1 MSVIQ
6 HPSTKNST
14 SRNMD
19 SRIEE
24 LERELRAAR
33 EAAALEKAR
42 AEAEK
47 ARAEAEKARA
57 EAEKARVEA
66 EKARVEAE
74 IRDTTLSEY
83 LEACHNL
90 LYANFKV
97 EVNEKFTSKGS
108 ITSPV
113 GRRIPP
119 RLEPWD
125 DFLEEQRTIFGTLLS
140 KFPVHTAAFRS
151 RHYLRTRGKVIAARS
166 VGDEEALKLVYHD
179 LVTEPVTLIFER
191 LQDEDGIRAEFDIG
205 AGIAFETRVN
215 ALGEANPESTERPR
229 TPDSMANRFRPDQI
243 CAYRR
248 DGADPDQRTMAFIIE
263 QKAPLKL
270 TMPHLRSGLRAM
282 NILEEV
288 VNRPTK
294 PPQED
299 KAAVFQYHADR
310 LVASALT
317 QTFDYM
323 IQAGLTYGCLTT
335 GQGFVFLKID
345 WTDPITLFYHLAEP
359 GPEVDEHRE
368 NFLCCTAVSQM
379 LAFTILALDSGATG
393 ERGQDDR
400 QRAIEKLKTWNV
412 DWELILRSI
421 PPTERTAPPTSPA
434 YQPRTYKGVDRSPYL
449 LRPARSRA
457 AGRPRCRPGPAE
469 RDRSPESDEEGSEP
483 RMPDTPSPVQP
494 RNAHRALA
502 RRPLG
507 NSGNAGSSS
516 SGSRSSNR
524 RYCTQNCLRGLVAGD
539 VLDEE
544 CPNVALHR
552 KTDGDRRH
560 PLDHASWLCLLREQL
575 RRTLDDGVVPLKKQG
590 ARGVLFQVTLLAYG
604 YTFVSKATTARFV
617 RELEHEAQVYER
629 LRPLQGDRVPVFLGA
644 VDLRQV
650 GRRYYYD
657 IGVHI
662 VYMMLV
668 SWGGRS
674 LDEVEVSDMAKVER
688 EVMRAVRALH
698 PQGVVHTDVRDA
710 NILWNAE
717 TERAMVID
725 FEQAVLAERP
735 RRALDPIV
743 PNKRALRANVDTK
756 TTVARPKSKKDA
768 IWLNMQQEDILAAKF
783 ALHWPRK

>member
-1 MSVIQ
+1 MLTLAC
-6 HPSTKNST
+6 HPCWW
-14 SRNMD
+14 
-19 SRIEE
+19 
-24 LERELRAAR
+24 
-33 EAAALEKAR
+33 
-42 AEAEK
+42 
-47 ARAEAEKARA
+47 
-57 EAEKARVEA
+57 V
-66 EKARVEAE
+66 
-74 IRDTTLSEY
+74 RDTTLSEY

-140 KFPVHTAAFRS
+140 KFPAHTAAFRS
-151 RHYLRTRGKVIAARS
+151 QHYLRTRGKVIAARS
-166 VGDEEALKLVYHD
+166 IGDEEALKLVYQD
-179 LVTEPVTLIFER
+179 LVTEPVTLISQR
-191 LQDEDGIRAEFDIG
+191 LQDKDSIRAEFDIG
-205 AGIAFETRVN
+205 AGIAFETRLN
-215 ALGEANPESTERPR
+215 ALGEANRESTERPR
-229 TPDSMANRFRPDQI
+229 TPDGMANRFRPDQI

-263 QKAPLKL
+263 QKAPHKL

-282 NILEEV
+282 NIFEEV
-288 VNRPTK
+288 VNRPTS

-299 KAAVFQYHADR
+299 KEALFQYHADR
-310 LVASALT
+310 LVAAALT

-323 IQAGLTYGCLTT
+323 SQAGLTYGCLTT

-345 WTDPITLFYHLAEP
+345 WTDPITLLYHLAEP

-393 ERGQDDR
+393 ERGQDKR
-400 QRAIEKLKTWNV
+400 QRAIKKLKTWNV

-469 RDRSPESDEEGSEP
+469 RDRSPEFDEEGSEP

-494 RNAHRALA
+494 RNAQRAPA
-502 RRPLG
+502 RRPRG
-507 NSGNAGSSS
+507 NNGNAGSSS

-524 RYCTQNCLRGLVAGD
+524 RYCTQNCLRGLVAGMF
-539 VLDEE
+539 LTR
-544 CPNVALHR
+544 N
-552 KTDGDRRH
+552 RRH
-560 PLDHASWLCLLREQL
+560 PLDHASWLGLLREQL
-575 RRTLDDGVVPLKKQG
+575 RRTLDDGVVPLRKQG

-617 RELEHEAQVYER
+617 PELEHEAQVYER

-657 IGVHI
+657 IDVQL
-662 VYMMLV
+662 VYMMFV
-668 SWGGRS
+668 SWGGCS
-674 LDEVEVSDMAKVER
+674 LDEVEVSDMAKLER

-698 PQGVVHTDVRDA
+698 PHGVAHTDMRDA

-725 FEQAVLAERP
+725 FEQAVLAEPP
-735 RRALDPIV
+735 RRGLGPIV

-756 TTVARPKSKKDA
+756 TAVAGPKSKQDA
-768 IWLNMQQEDILAAKF
+768 ILLKMQQEDILGAKY
-783 ALHWPRK
+783 ALYWPRK

>member
-1 MSVIQ
+1 
-6 HPSTKNST
+6 
-14 SRNMD
+14 MD

-24 LERELRAAR
+24 LEREIRA
-33 EAAALEKAR
+33 AR

-47 ARAEAEKARA
+47 ARAEADKARA
-57 EAEKARVEA
+57 EADKARA
-66 EKARVEAE
+66 EDE

-90 LYANFKV
+90 LYVNFKV

-108 ITSPV
+108 ITIPV
-113 GRRIPP
+113 ARRIPS

-125 DFLEEQRTIFGTLLS
+125 DFLEEQRTIFGILFS
-140 KFPVHTAAFRS
+140 KFPKHTAAFRS
-151 RHYLRTRGKVIAARS
+151 LHYLRTRGKVIAARS
-166 VGDEEALKLVYHD
+166 IGDEEALKLVYHD
-179 LVTEPVTLIFER
+179 LVMEPMTLIFER

-205 AGIAFETRVN
+205 AGIAFESRLN
-215 ALGEANPESTERPR
+215 ALCEANPEYTERPR
-229 TPDSMANRFRPDQI
+229 TPDGMANWFQPNQII

-248 DGADPDQRTMAFIIE
+248 DGADPNQRTMAFFIE
-263 QKAPLKL
+263 QKAPHKL

-288 VNRPTK
+288 VNRPTS

-299 KAAVFQYHADR
+299 EAALFQYHADR
-310 LVASALT
+310 LVAAALT

-345 WTDPITLFYHLAEP
+345 WTDPITLLYHLAEP

-368 NFLCCTAVSQM
+368 NFLCCTALSQM

-412 DWELILRSI
+412 DWESILRSI
-421 PPTERTAPPTSPA
+421 PPTERIAPPTSPA
-434 YQPRTYKGVDRSPYL
+434 HRPRTYKGVDRSPYL

-457 AGRPRCRPGPAE
+457 TGRPGCRPGPAE

-483 RMPDTPSPVQP
+483 RMPDTPSPAQP
-494 RNAHRALA
+494 RNAQRALA

-507 NSGNAGSSS
+507 NSGNEDSSS
-516 SGSRSSNR
+516 IGNSRSSNR

-560 PLDHASWLCLLREQL
+560 PLDHASWLGLLLEQL
-575 RRTLDDGVVPLKKQG
+575 RRTLDDGVVPLRKQG

-617 RELEHEAQVYER
+617 RELEHEAQVYEC
-629 LRPLQGDRVPVFLGA
+629 LRPLQGDCVPVFLGA

-657 IGVHI
+657 IGVHL
-662 VYMMLV
+662 VHMMLV
-668 SWGGRS
+668 SWGGCS

-688 EVMRAVRALH
+688 EVMQAVRALH
-698 PQGVVHTDVRDA
+698 PLGVAHTDVRDT

-717 TERAMVID
+717 TEQAMVID
-725 FEQAVLAERP
+725 FEQAVLSERLWQ
-735 RRALDPIV
+735 ALGPIA
-743 PNKRALRANVDTK
+743 PNKRALGANVDTK
-756 TTVARPKSKKDA
+756 TAVAMPKSKKDA
-768 IWLNMQQEDILAAKF
+768 IWLHMQQEDILAAKY
-783 ALHWPRK
+783 ALYWPSK